1 LYQCGEIKRLY
12 FLFIEKE
19 LLKVL
24 IISASATES
33 EQASAKHGHEIV
45 QVTKDGCPV
54 IFHDNFIYTQQDVSL
69 SIALFK
75 CPTAI

>member
-1 LYQCGEIKRLY
+1 MAMKIL
-12 FLFIEKE
+12 
-19 LLKVL
+19 
-24 IISASATES
+24 
-33 EQASAKHGHEIV
+33 

-75 CPTAI
+75 CPTTI